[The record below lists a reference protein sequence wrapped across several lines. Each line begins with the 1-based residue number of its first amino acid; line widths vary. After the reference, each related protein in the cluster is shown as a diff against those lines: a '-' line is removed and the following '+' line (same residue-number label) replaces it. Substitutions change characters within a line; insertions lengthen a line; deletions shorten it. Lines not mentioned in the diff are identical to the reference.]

1 MKYSTKNKP
10 KVYAM
15 YKGDKFID
23 IGTKAQ
29 LAVKYNIRYETMTYY
44 LSNAYKKRLEKRDS
58 KDAIIIIEVEDD
70 E

>member
-1 MKYSTKNKP
+1 MKYNTKKHP
-10 KVYAM
+10 KVYAL

-29 LAVKYNIRYETMTYY
+29 LMVKHNMKYETITFY
-44 LSNAYKKRLEKRDS
+44 LSNAYKKRLKERDS